1 MKASQYIKELQ
12 KLIDEYGDLPI
23 GHYLDYSNCHYA
35 SPWIAKSM
43 TFHSSDENGNAV
55 EKKQRCFLT

>member
-1 MKASQYIKELQ
+1 MKASEYIVELQ

-35 SPWIAKSM
+35 RPWLAKSM
-43 TFHSSDENGNAV
+43 TFNSHDEEGKPV
-55 EKKQRCFLT
+55 TKKQRCFLT